1 LNPRQRTA
9 PFIAL
14 HFKTYASKLVYKSNT
29 KLMNLSK
36 KIKLEYWQGVTT
48 GKTHA
53 TLEFMLTEALDKIE
67 KELKELK
74 EQKIATSSS

>member
-1 LNPRQRTA
+1 
-9 PFIAL
+9 
-14 HFKTYASKLVYKSNT
+14 
-29 KLMNLSK
+29 MNLSK